1 MDGDG
6 EGSRPWSAG
15 AGATVTTIGL
25 AIVTYTLAR
34 LRPRVGQV
42 RAMVDWRSPPTE
54 PGEVLFFEAFVS
66 QIAKGDGHIDDARI
80 AAEAAQ
86 ALTGSGSARSAVNTK
101 EVFSTLGA
109 ALLRTG
115 WSADLALLSAPCL
128 VVKPG

>member
-1 MDGDG
+1 
-6 EGSRPWSAG
+6 
-15 AGATVTTIGL
+15 
-25 AIVTYTLAR
+25 
-34 LRPRVGQV
+34 
-42 RAMVDWRSPPTE
+42 MVDWRSPPTE